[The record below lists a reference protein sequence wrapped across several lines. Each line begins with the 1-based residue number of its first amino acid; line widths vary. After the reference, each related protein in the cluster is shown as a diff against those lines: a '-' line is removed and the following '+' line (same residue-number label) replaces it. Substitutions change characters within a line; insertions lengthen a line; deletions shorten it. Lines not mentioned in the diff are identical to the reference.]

1 MKNLINVCVVSL
13 AVMLSSLMLAL
24 PAPALQGLT
33 GIDALMGVPCIT
45 NWIRVAPHQ
54 CFATVFPSPVALVTD
69 GVCRALDLTISHGIP
84 TTSKL
89 GVFSAIN
96 TGSLARIYTNSGCTG
111 NQLNI
116 FNTETQY
123 VFPMTAGQLYYL
135 ATAGAVNVYPVVY
148 FD

>member
-69 GVCRALDLTISHGIP
+69 GVCRALDLTTLALDSAQVAI
-84 TTSKL
+84 TSAD
-89 GVFSAIN
+89 GVILLPPLKGAGDGF
-96 TGSLARIYTNSGCTG
+96 REPFD
-111 NQLNI
+111 LNRASSRRL
-116 FNTETQY
+116 NK
-123 VFPMTAGQLYYL
+123 V
-135 ATAGAVNVYPVVY
+135 
-148 FD
+148 